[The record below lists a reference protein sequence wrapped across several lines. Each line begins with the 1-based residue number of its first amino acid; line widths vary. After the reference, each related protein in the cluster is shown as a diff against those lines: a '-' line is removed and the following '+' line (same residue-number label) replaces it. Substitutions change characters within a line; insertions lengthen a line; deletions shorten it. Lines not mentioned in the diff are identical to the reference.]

1 MYKKAYTMQK
11 SEVDTM
17 KYDWILFDADET
29 LFHFDAFA
37 GMQLM
42 FSRLGENFT
51 KLDYQVYQQV
61 NRPLWTQYQNGTI
74 GAETLKQV
82 RFTDW
87 AKKLNTTTEFLNS
100 AFLQAMA
107 DICSLLPGAE
117 ALLNALSP
125 KVNMAIITNGFTELQ
140 QVRLDKMQL
149 SHHFSH
155 LFISEEIGVAKPSI
169 GIFEHA
175 HLAMGKPNKEKVLIV
190 GDNLHSDIVGGLN
203 FGIDT
208 CWLNHTAQ
216 TSTDNIQ
223 AHYEVSSLNQLHD
236 ILLLNNER
244 H

>member
-1 MYKKAYTMQK
+1 
-11 SEVDTM
+11 M

-42 FSRLGENFT
+42 FSRLGEDFT
-51 KLDYQVYQQV
+51 KADYEIYQQV
-61 NRPLWTQYQNGTI
+61 NRPLWTQYQDGIIDAN
-74 GAETLKQV
+74 TLKQV
-82 RFTDW
+82 RFSAW
-87 AKKLNTTTEFLNS
+87 AKELATTTEFLNS

-117 ALLNALSP
+117 SLLNALSS

-140 QVRLDKMQL
+140 QIRLDKMQL
-149 SHHFSH
+149 GHYFSH
-155 LFISEEIGVAKPSI
+155 LFISEEIGIAKPST

-175 HLAMGKPNKEKVLIV
+175 HTVMGKPSKDKVLIV

-208 CWLNHTAQ
+208 CWLNHTDQ
-216 TSTDNIQ
+216 TSDGNIQ
-223 AHYEVSSLNQLHD
+223 AHYEVSSLAQLRNV
-236 ILLLNNER
+236 LLPNIKPSNA
-244 H
+244 